1 MKHLG
6 PLRPD
11 RPARRYWRDVG
22 LAFAG
27 AAGWMLL
34 NALVGGGIVSQAIML
49 VIVIIAVPTA
59 IYAASALRHS
69 RSMRHTPGSSLE
81 RQGLMGLNTVWPL
94 GTVWVIDNT
103 PEARGQRAP
112 IAPSRGVPPEVRR
125 RLRKDEG

>member
-1 MKHLG
+1 MKHPG

-27 AAGWMLL
+27 AEGWMLL
-34 NALVGGGIVSQAIML
+34 DTLVGGGIVAQVILL
-49 VIVIIAVPTA
+49 VIVIIIVPAV
-59 IYAASALRHS
+59 IYAASALRYS
-69 RSMRHTPGSSLE
+69 RSMAHTPRSSLE

-94 GTVWVIDNT
+94 GTVWVIDNM
-103 PEARGQRAP
+103 PEMRGQRTP
-112 IAPSRGVPPEVRR
+112 IAQSRGVPPEVRR

>member
-6 PLRPD
+6 PRRPD

-34 NALVGGGIVSQAIML
+34 NALVDGGIVAQVIML

-59 IYAASALRHS
+59 IYAASTLRYS
-69 RSMRHTPGSSLE
+69 RSTRHTPRSSLE
-81 RQGLMGLNTVWPL
+81 SQGLMGLNTVWPL

-103 PEARGQRAP
+103 PEARGLRAST
-112 IAPSRGVPPEVRR
+112 APSRGVPPEVRR
-125 RLRKDEG
+125 RLRKDER

>member
-27 AAGWMLL
+27 AAGWMAL
-34 NALVGGGIVSQAIML
+34 NALVDGGIVAQAIML
-49 VIVIIAVPTA
+49 VVVMIAVPAA
-59 IYAASALRHS
+59 IYAANALRYP
-69 RSMRHTPGSSLE
+69 RSQSNTPRSSLE
-81 RQGLMGLNTVWPL
+81 SQGLMGLNTVWPL

-103 PEARGQRAP
+103 PEARGKRAP
-112 IAPSRGVPPEVRR
+112 TEPSRCVPPEVRR
-125 RLRKDEG
+125 RLRKDQG